1 MGACCKTLSGCL
13 GIAYPSCPLSQRWA
27 WSMWHKIHKAYTIKY
42 NGTIILQL
50 KYYENYPSRLKSNNH
65 MLLTRETTFK

>member
-50 KYYENYPSRLKSNNH
+50 KYYENYSFKK
-65 MLLTRETTFK
+65 REGSTVNLAEW